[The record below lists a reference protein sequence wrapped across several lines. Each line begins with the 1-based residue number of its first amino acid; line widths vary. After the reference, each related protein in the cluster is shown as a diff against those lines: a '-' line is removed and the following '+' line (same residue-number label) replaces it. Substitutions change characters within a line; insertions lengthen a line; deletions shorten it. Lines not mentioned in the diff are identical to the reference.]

1 MRPPFTLG
9 LLQLR
14 ANASGADQLGSA
26 IAEVRAAAARG
37 AQIVVLPELFR
48 SAYFCQDM
56 EPAHFDLAEAVPGP
70 TTQRLGDLAGEL
82 GVVIVASLFE
92 EAAPGLYY
100 NTTAVLDADGSYL
113 GRYRKSHIPNDPL
126 YAEKFYFTP
135 GDEGFR
141 IFETKFAKVGVLICW
156 DQWFPEAA
164 RETALRGAE
173 VLVYP
178 TAIGSIDSEPL
189 EEHARQLDAWRTIQ
203 RSHAIANGLYVAA
216 VNRVGR
222 EGGINF
228 WGHTFCAGPQG
239 EMLAEA
245 GRDEAETLIVRCD
258 RDRSRDVRNWW
269 PFFRDRRPDLYGGL
283 RHRFLADQATPHQT
297 ASVPATSASDH
308 DPLPHEREPS
318 R

>member
-14 ANASGADQLGSA
+14 ANADGADHLGYA
-26 IAEVRAAAARG
+26 MAEVRAAAARG

-48 SAYFCQDM
+48 SPYFCQDM

-70 TTQRLGDLAGEL
+70 TTQKLGDLAREL

-100 NTTAVLDADGSYL
+100 NTTAVLDADGRYL

-126 YAEKFYFTP
+126 YAEKFYFAP

-141 IFETKFAKVGVLICW
+141 IFETKFAKIGVLICW

-178 TAIGSIDSEPL
+178 TAIGSIDSESA

-222 EGGINF
+222 EGGIDF
-228 WGHTFCAGPQG
+228 WGHSFCAGPQG
-239 EMLAEA
+239 ELLAEA
-245 GRDEAETLIVRCD
+245 GRDGPTTLIVRCD

-269 PFFRDRRPDLYGGL
+269 PFFRDRRTDLYGGL
-283 RHRFLADQATPHQT
+283 RHRFLADK
-297 ASVPATSASDH
+297 ASPATTDSVSDTSATNH
-308 DPLPHEREPS
+308 DLLPQDREAAQ
-318 R
+318 